1 MTSSRTKAADVPHS
15 LLLVDDDRLI
25 LTTLGNGL
33 SAVGYRVSVAESAD
47 EAEEL
52 LAGGLRPDLA
62 LLDVRMPGRDG
73 LELARRLDQLDHIPF
88 VLLTAFGDREL
99 VEQAN
104 AVGALAYLVKPL
116 DVPQLVPAIEAA
128 IARAGEISEL
138 RETRRQL
145 RQALDGDRQISV
157 ATGIVMV
164 QHRIGRQA
172 AFEVL
177 RRSARSQRKKLAEV
191 ADEVVVAQEA
201 LNLARD

>member
-1 MTSSRTKAADVPHS
+1 MNKPRSDAEPRS

-25 LTTLGNGL
+25 LATLSSGL
-33 SAVGYRVSVAESAD
+33 MAAGYVVAEAESVD

-52 LAGGLRPDLA
+52 LAGGLRPDLV

-73 LELARRLDQLDHIPF
+73 LELARRLAEFDRIPF
-88 VLLTAFGDREL
+88 LLLTAFGDREF

-104 AVGALAYLVKPL
+104 EVGALAYLVKPI
-116 DVPQLVPAIEAA
+116 DVPQLIPAVEAA

-138 RETRRQL
+138 RETHRQL

-164 QHRIGRQA
+164 QHRLGRKE
-172 AFEVL
+172 AFEML
-177 RRSARSQRKKLAEV
+177 RRSARSQRKKLA
-191 ADEVVVAQEA
+191 VVAT
-201 LNLARD
+201 RWSRPRRR